1 MPRYLLTIIVTLLI
15 IIAVLI
21 PGSELPGVDII
32 GFDKLVHF
40 GMFATWAVAIRYDL
54 PDRTFAFR
62 LVLIA
67 GLTFSILTEVLQIL
81 AEGRTFDVY
90 DMLADAIGLLAGLL
104 VSKKVVSFMKN
115 LK

>member
-1 MPRYLLTIIVTLLI
+1 MPRYFLTALVTVLI
-15 IIAVLI
+15 IIAVLT
-21 PGSELPGVDII
+21 PGSKLPGVDLI

-40 GMFATWAVAIRYDL
+40 GMFATWAVAVRYDL
-54 PDRTFAFR
+54 PDRVFAFW
-62 LVLIA
+62 LVLTA

-104 VSKKVVSFMKN
+104 VSKKIVSLMKN